1 MKYLLVLAGMF
12 WGLIVTAQQFTNLP
26 VNRYGKATVQTL
38 RQYRELVKADSSQVL
53 VNLSDAV
60 PHLKISMPYTT
71 NQNFTQQVLYPQAA
85 AFLKKEA
92 AQALKI
98 AAEALAKKGLGIL
111 LYDAYRP
118 FSVTEKMWQIVPN
131 EDYAANPANGSGHNR
146 GAAVDVGLYYLH
158 NGAAVP
164 MPTLFDNFT
173 DTAHVNFMPLPAE
186 ILNNRATLIQAMEQ
200 AGFKVLPTEWWHF
213 SLPEAAK
220 KYPLH
225 NLSFAQL
232 LRSHKKG

>member
-12 WGLIVTAQQFTNLP
+12 WGLMINAQQFTNLP
-26 VNRYGKATVQTL
+26 VNQYGKHTVQTL
-38 RQYRELVKADSSQVL
+38 RQYRALLLSDSSQAF
-53 VNLSDAV
+53 VNLSLVV
-60 PHLKISMPYTT
+60 PHLKIQMPYTT
-71 NQNFTQQVLYPQAA
+71 SNNFTKQVLYPKAA

-92 AQALKI
+92 AKALQT
-98 AAEALAKKGLGIL
+98 AAATLAKKGFGIV

-118 FSVTEKMWQIVPN
+118 FSVTENMWLIVPN

-158 NGAAVP
+158 NGETVP
-164 MPTLFDNFT
+164 MPTAFDNFT
-173 DTAHVNFMPLPAE
+173 DTAHVNFAALPAH
-186 ILNNRATLIQAMEQ
+186 IISNRAILIQAMED

-225 NLSFAQL
+225 NLSFTEL
-232 LRSHKKG
+232 LRWHKKG